1 MRDLIDAAPHVDP
14 DEHHT
19 LAPAD
24 EADGK
29 AEDLGTFDPAT
40 VTEEAPVR
48 LQRALEAERAVRG
61 FDAAS
66 PPPTEPASALRIRPR

>member
-24 EADGK
+24 ELDGK
-29 AEDLGTFDPAT
+29 AEDLGTLTQRRSPRRRRFGCSVRWRPSGRC
-40 VTEEAPVR
+40 EALMR
-48 LQRALEAERAVRG
+48 
-61 FDAAS
+61 AS